1 MAVTTVDLGSVIG
14 PQGPQGETGPQGPK
28 GDTGATG
35 PQGPKGD
42 TGATG
47 SKGATGAAAGFGTP
61 TCSTTTG
68 NAGTSASVSVSASGA
83 NTAKVFNFKFT
94 IPRGATGAQGP
105 KGDTGAT
112 GPQGPKGDTGAT
124 GPQGPK
130 GDTGATGPQGDPG
143 IKQASGSPNEE
154 LGAYIIFNDNT
165 MICYRTLTTE
175 ATFTQQNGLYI
186 SDWIDLDQMYALS
199 FDKDSVP
206 NVLVNINIPW
216 SDSHCAWASGVR
228 SGTYLKPGK
237 IKIISTTDA
246 GGLITITWVAVGRR
260 SI

>member
-1 MAVTTVDLGSVIG
+1 MAVTTVDLGNVM
-14 PQGPQGETGPQGPK
+14 GPQGPK
-28 GDTGATG
+28 GDTGDTG
-35 PQGPKGD
+35 PQ
-42 TGATG
+42 
-47 SKGATGAAAGFGTP
+47 
-61 TCSTTTG
+61 
-68 NAGTSASVSVSASGA
+68 
-83 NTAKVFNFKFT
+83 
-94 IPRGATGAQGP
+94 
-105 KGDTGAT
+105 
-112 GPQGPKGDTGAT
+112 
-124 GPQGPK
+124 
-130 GDTGATGPQGDPG
+130 GATGPQGDPG

>member
-1 MAVTTVDLGSVIG
+1 MAVTTVDLGNVMGPPG
-14 PQGPQGETGPQGPK
+14 PQGSA
-28 GDTGATG
+28 GATG
-35 PQGPKGD
+35 PQ
-42 TGATG
+42 
-47 SKGATGAAAGFGTP
+47 
-61 TCSTTTG
+61 
-68 NAGTSASVSVSASGA
+68 
-83 NTAKVFNFKFT
+83 
-94 IPRGATGAQGP
+94 
-105 KGDTGAT
+105 

-199 FDKDSVP
+199 FDQDSVP

-216 SDSHCAWASGVR
+216 SDDHCAWASGVR

>member
-1 MAVTTVDLGSVIG
+1 MAVTTVDLGNVMGPPG
-14 PQGPQGETGPQGPK
+14 PQGSA
-28 GDTGATG
+28 GATG
-35 PQGPKGD
+35 PQ
-42 TGATG
+42 
-47 SKGATGAAAGFGTP
+47 
-61 TCSTTTG
+61 
-68 NAGTSASVSVSASGA
+68 
-83 NTAKVFNFKFT
+83 
-94 IPRGATGAQGP
+94 
-105 KGDTGAT
+105 

-175 ATFTQQNGLYI
+175 ATFTQQNGLY
-186 SDWIDLDQMYALS
+186 QMYALS